1 LVQLQFDDAA
11 TRPAEWRETAGRKAP
26 GLRSAAIVAFE
37 GNDDRRLSMASAR
50 LQTVS
55 DRDYAGPRR
64 GGDSRAD
71 DERHVREVT
80 RAAGSSFYWAMRI
93 LPPARRQAMFAI
105 YAFCRVVDDIADG
118 DAPEA
123 EKRRQLA
130 EWRDE
135 IGRLYDGMP
144 EHPVAR
150 ALIGPTRA
158 YGLRREDF
166 LAVIDGMEMDVGAG
180 IRAPAFQDLEL
191 YCRRVAGAVGL
202 LSIRAFGTEGPEAEA
217 FAIILGSALQLTN
230 ILRDLKEDATI
241 GRLYL
246 PRELLDKYGIQGND
260 PDTVLAHPAL
270 PAVCSDLA
278 RIARERFDQAEVALA
293 RCDRQAV
300 RPAVVMM
307 IHYRRILD
315 RLTEGAWRRLDARV
329 GISKVEKVWIALR
342 YGLR

>member
-1 LVQLQFDDAA
+1 
-11 TRPAEWRETAGRKAP
+11 
-26 GLRSAAIVAFE
+26 
-37 GNDDRRLSMASAR
+37 MASAR

-55 DRDYAGPRR
+55 EKSPVER
-64 GGDSRAD
+64 GAVHVVSHAE
-71 DERHVREVT
+71 DERHVRDVT

-123 EKRRQLA
+123 EKRRQLT
-130 EWRDE
+130 EWRAE
-135 IGRLYDGMP
+135 VGRLYEGTP
-144 EHPVAR
+144 IHPVAR
-150 ALIGPTRA
+150 ALLGPTRM
-158 YGLRREDF
+158 YGLRKEDF
-166 LAVIDGMEMDVGAG
+166 LAVIDGMEMDVGPG
-180 IRAPAFQDLEL
+180 IRAPALHDLEL

-202 LSIRAFGTEGPEAEA
+202 LSIRAFGTGGPEAED
-217 FAIILGSALQLTN
+217 FAVTLGSALQLTN
-230 ILRDLKEDATI
+230 ILRDLKEDAAA

-246 PRELLDKYGIQGND
+246 PRELLDKYGISAND
-260 PDTVLAHPAL
+260 PADALAHPAL

-278 RIARERFDQAEVALA
+278 RIARERFDRAESALA
-293 RCDRQAV
+293 LCDRQAV

-315 RLTEGAWRRLDARV
+315 RLTEGAWRRLDERV